1 MADQSDLAG
10 DLLRGGKEI
19 ALVLY
24 GDDSE
29 EAVRRLYHE
38 QDRWPVFQLDRNGV
52 LFALKSRLLA
62 FIANKSAE
70 AEARIL
76 AAAKPAPMPKPPKSG
91 SPLRARRRRAA

>member
-1 MADQSDLAG
+1 MADPSDLAG
-10 DLLRGGKEI
+10 DLLRGGRQI

-24 GDDSE
+24 GDDGP

-38 QDRWPVFQLDRNGV
+38 QKLWPVFQLDDCGV
-52 LFALKSRLLA
+52 LYALKSRLLA

-76 AAAKPAPMPKPPKSG
+76 AATKTAPVPKPPKH
-91 SPLRARRRRAA
+91 RRRARAV

>member
-91 SPLRARRRRAA
+91 SPRRRRAA

>member
-10 DLLRGGKEI
+10 DLLRGGKQI

-24 GDDSE
+24 GNDSP

-38 QDRWPVFQLDRNGV
+38 QHLWPVFQLDDCGV
-52 LFALKSRLLA
+52 LYALKSRLLA
-62 FIANKSAE
+62 FVASKSSE

-76 AAAKPAPMPKPPKSG
+76 AAAKPAKPPKPAPM
-91 SPLRARRRRAA
+91 PLRARRRRRAA

>member
-10 DLLRGGKEI
+10 ELLRGGREI

-24 GDDSE
+24 GDDSP

-38 QDRWPVFQLDRNGV
+38 QDQWPVFQLDDNGM

-62 FIANKSAE
+62 FLTNKSAE

-76 AAAKPAPMPKPPKSG
+76 AAAKPAPMPKPPK
-91 SPLRARRRRAA
+91 PRRRRAA

>member
-10 DLLRGGKEI
+10 DLLRGGREI

-24 GDDSE
+24 GDDSP

-38 QDRWPVFQLDRNGV
+38 QDQWPVFQLDDNGM

-70 AEARIL
+70 VEARL
-76 AAAKPAPMPKPPKSG
+76 FAAAKSAPMPKPPK
-91 SPLRARRRRAA
+91 PLKARRRRRAA